1 MPAAWDTPVSP
12 PLLGQS
18 AVDAEEGLAHLPHLE
33 HALTE
38 HVVLIPALTEHVVLI
53 PLGDSG
59 TAP

>member
-38 HVVLIPALTEHVVLI
+38 HVVLIP
-53 PLGDSG
+53 LGDSG